1 MNKILVAV
9 DGSDQSKLAV
19 KWAATIAGATDASL
33 TLFNVYKL
41 TTTESMELSK
51 LNNGEIAERMQSYG
65 EENFAKV
72 LDVIPDGVD
81 YDTKVVMGQPSEEIL
96 DAAEY
101 DGYDHIVMG
110 SRGLSVLEELLLGS
124 VSEKVIRR
132 AHCAV
137 TIIR

>member
-9 DGSDQSKLAV
+9 DGSEQSGLAV
-19 KWAATIAGATDASL
+19 QWAANVAKVTGAGL
-33 TLFNVYKL
+33 TLFNVYKITSAEAL
-41 TTTESMELSK
+41 TLSK
-51 LNNGEIAERMQSYG
+51 LDNEEIAVKLQEHG
-65 EENFAKV
+65 EESFEKV
-72 LDVIPDGVD
+72 VNYIPDVVN
-81 YDTKVVMGQPSEEIL
+81 YDTRVVMGHPSEEIL